1 MKLPVRLRLAW
12 PRRSV
17 AVTETLC
24 RPLPIRFFE
33 TSWLAVVEPTTAS
46 QLVSTKRIGRGRH
59 SVSVTAT
66 DRRGQASRSRT
77 ANFTVEAG
85 LPSLRIRVRRSG
97 RRVTVSRA
105 ARDRG
110 PSGLDYVQ
118 IDWGDG
124 ARSSRRARAVHTYKR
139 GRFTL
144 RVTAVDRA
152 ANRTVKSKALRIP

>member
-1 MKLPVRLRLAW
+1 MGRQTFTVRIDGR
-12 PRRSV
+12 
-17 AVTETLC
+17 
-24 RPLPIRFFE
+24 
-33 TSWLAVVEPTTAS
+33 VVGTTTAS
-46 QLVSTKRIGRGRH
+46 QLVSKQRIGRGRH
-59 SVSVTAT
+59 SVSVT
-66 DRRGQASRSRT
+66 RRPTAAARRAAAARANSR
-77 ANFTVEAG
+77 VDPG
-85 LPSLRIRVRRSG
+85 LPTLRIRVRRSG

-124 ARSSRRARAVHTYKR
+124 ARPSRRARAVHTYKR

>member
-1 MKLPVRLRLAW
+1 MGRQTFTVRIDGR
-12 PRRSV
+12 
-17 AVTETLC
+17 
-24 RPLPIRFFE
+24 
-33 TSWLAVVEPTTAS
+33 VVGTTTAS

-77 ANFTVEAG
+77 AQLHASTPACRRCGSACAAAG
-85 LPSLRIRVRRSG
+85 AASRSP
-97 RRVTVSRA
+97 RA

-124 ARSSRRARAVHTYKR
+124 ARPSRRARAVHTYKR